1 MIAALGVRDLVIVHT
16 PDATLVCPK
25 DRVQEVREIVGRLK
39 AEEGGD
45 EYS

>member
-25 DRVQEVREIVGRLK
+25 DRVQEVREIVARLK